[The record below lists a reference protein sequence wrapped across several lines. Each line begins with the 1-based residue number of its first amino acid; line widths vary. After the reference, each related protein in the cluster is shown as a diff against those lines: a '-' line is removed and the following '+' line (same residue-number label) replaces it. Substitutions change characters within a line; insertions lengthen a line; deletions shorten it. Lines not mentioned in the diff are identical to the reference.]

1 MTSSPPTQ
9 GQRGT
14 ASLVARDERPRTT
27 PDAIGNRPSTAR
39 DRFFKALIAVET
51 VIAVVLGAI
60 TIGQRSLWLDESV
73 SATFARAGFHKVLQV
88 FLTYDANM
96 SLYNAMLVIW
106 QHVGASEAALRSMSL
121 LCVATTVPFVAL
133 IGRRLFGRTTGL
145 VAGGIMSLSPFA
157 VRYAQEARSYGLVM
171 LLVTLSSYCL
181 LRALDSGWTAYWL
194 VYAIVAAAACYAQDF
209 AVFVIVANVV
219 VVALGPIP
227 VKNRRAVVEAAGV
240 FGLLLIPIGLA
251 SAEHGTGQIR
261 WIKDPTIGSV
271 KFQLVRLAGNR
282 GLALIFGLLC
292 LGTIVLGLRAWHVR
306 RCRADAWPYAFVT
319 AWWAVPIIGA
329 LVVSVL
335 STPIFISRYLSVAL
349 PWLALASAACVSRLP
364 RPIGVVVLS
373 LVVAASAVG
382 IAHQYDRPNENFR
395 DAEAYVARTAGTD
408 DGIVICP
415 TFDWT

>member
-1 MTSSPPTQ
+1 LQS
-9 GQRGT
+9 
-14 ASLVARDERPRTT
+14 
-27 PDAIGNRPSTAR
+27 
-39 DRFFKALIAVET
+39 

-96 SLYNAMLVIW
+96 SLYTAMLVIW

-306 RCRADAWPYAFVT
+306 
-319 AWWAVPIIGA
+319 
-329 LVVSVL
+329 
-335 STPIFISRYLSVAL
+335 
-349 PWLALASAACVSRLP
+349 
-364 RPIGVVVLS
+364 
-373 LVVAASAVG
+373 
-382 IAHQYDRPNENFR
+382 
-395 DAEAYVARTAGTD
+395 
-408 DGIVICP
+408 
-415 TFDWT
+415 